1 MLSDFISL
9 FFPEYCHSCGNLLL
23 KKENQG
29 LCFNC
34 LSSLPVTDFHNF
46 LQNELKY
53 RLSIRFPVDFALAY
67 LIYRKGNQTSV
78 LLDEIKYKG
87 NKQLIVDMG
96 IRYGELLLEKHPE
109 LDDYT
114 LIPVPIHAK
123 KKAMRGFNQ
132 SEEFAKGLSRALGC
146 KINNNLIYRSF
157 NMESQTSKSRWDR
170 WINTS
175 ETYIFDDQKEVPGK
189 IILVDD
195 VVTTGATLEAIYE
208 CIPQNFRKELHI
220 GVISLAITK

>member
-34 LSSLPVTDFHNF
+34 LSSLPVTDFHHF
-46 LQNELKY
+46 FQNELRY
-53 RLSIRFPVDFALAY
+53 RLSIRFPVAFALAY
-67 LIYRKGNQTSV
+67 LFYRKGNQTSI

-87 NKQLIVDMG
+87 NKKLIFDLG
-96 IRYGELLLEKHPE
+96 IRYGELLIENNTKLE
-109 LDDYT
+109 DYT

-123 KKAMRGFNQ
+123 KKSMRGFNQ
-132 SEEFAKGLSRALGC
+132 SEEFAKGLSRAIGC
-146 KINNNLIYRSF
+146 ELRNDLIYRAF

-175 ETYIFDDQKEVPGK
+175 ETYIFKDHKDVPKK

-208 CIPQNFRKELHI
+208 CIPDHISKELQI